1 VILGGSFLAYL
12 FDALEILLL
21 SLALPAIRE
30 EMGIS
35 VTQAGLL
42 ATATLLGMG
51 LSSVVAGYV
60 ADNFGRKTALVGS
73 LITFGLLTA
82 ALYVVPNFEVFLI
95 LRFLAGLGLGGVWGV
110 VSAYVVETWPS
121 ESRGRAA
128 AFVLSSFPIGG
139 ALAAVLS
146 GFFLPD
152 WRFMFLV
159 AGTSVILPLLIVLV
173 FFEESP
179 VWAEQRASRGDNG
192 KRVSAADILKG
203 PLRRRTILGTAMAA
217 LALTGYWGASTW
229 LPTYLTAERG
239 LDKSSVA
246 TFITVLNLGMFV
258 GYNVFGLIADRL
270 GRRTAIIISLL
281 GVSVTLPVYALTSHH
296 TALLWLGPA
305 FAFFTAFFGLFGS
318 YLGELFPTHARAT
331 GAGFCFNVGRGI
343 SAFAPFALAGL
354 ASTIGFSG
362 GLIVC
367 AVFFGLSSVVA
378 AFLPRVGYT
387 EPEAVPELAAS
398 GARHAEPPGSAGV
411 AFGSDEPRAE
421 RNKSVE

>member
-1 VILGGSFLAYL
+1 MSMRRNRWVVLGGSFLAYL

-21 SLALPAIRE
+21 SLALPAIRVD
-30 EMGIS
+30 MGLS

-42 ATATLLGMG
+42 ATATLLGIG
-51 LSSVVAGYV
+51 VSSVVVGYV

-73 LITFGLLTA
+73 LAAFGLLTA
-82 ALYVVPNFEVFLI
+82 ALAVVPNYEVFLL

-121 ESRGRAA
+121 AKRGRAS
-128 AFVLSSFPIGG
+128 AFVLSSFPVGG
-139 ALAAVLS
+139 VVAAGLS
-146 GFFLPD
+146 GIFLPD
-152 WRFMFLV
+152 WRLMFLV
-159 AGTSVILPLLIVLV
+159 AGLSVLLPLLVVVV
-173 FFEESP
+173 FFEESSA
-179 VWAEQRASRGDNG
+179 WAEQRSARTVHD
-192 KRVSAADILKG
+192 KPVSVADVLSG
-203 PLRRRTILGTAMAA
+203 SLRRRTLLGTAMAG

-229 LPTYLTAERG
+229 LPTYLTTERG
-239 LDKSSVA
+239 LAAGSVA
-246 TFITVLNLGMFV
+246 TFIAVLNVGMFV
-258 GYNVFGLIADRL
+258 GYNVFGVIADHL

-281 GVSVTLPVYALTSHH
+281 GVAVTLPVYAVTSDQ

-354 ASTIGFSG
+354 AGSIGLSG

-367 AVFFGLSSVVA
+367 AVFFALSSMVA
-378 AFLPRVGYT
+378 LLLPRAGYADPAPAPRT
-387 EPEAVPELAAS
+387 VAEA
-398 GARHAEPPGSAGV
+398 GQ
-411 AFGSDEPRAE
+411 
-421 RNKSVE
+421 